1 MPLKIQLLQ
10 GDITQLEV
18 DAIVNSANNDFILGS
33 GVSGAIHRLGGP
45 EIQEECHKI
54 GTKPLGS
61 VATTTAGK
69 LKARYII
76 HAAVNPLGLW
86 ADAKSIRTAFR
97 GVLRELRDKGIK
109 SAAIPAIGTGAGAFS
124 IDRCADILLEAVRE
138 FAKAE
143 PPVETLIF
151 VLFDEKNFQ
160 AFEERFIRKF
170 PELWT
175 AHTDRPLPELPPE
188 PELEPLPPPLPPRP
202 PPRPLHRP
210 GQRPPGQRPNQG
222 QRPGQPGRPQQQG
235 QGRPQQ
241 QGQGQGG
248 PGRPPQQQG
257 QGGQGQGQG
266 GGRRRDRGRRRG
278 GRGPQQQQGGPRPPG
293 GPPPPRPQ
301 GPPPARPQAPPPPPP
316 APPA

>member
-18 DAIVNSANNDFILGS
+18 EAIVNSANNDFILGS

-54 GTKPLGS
+54 GTRPLGS

-69 LKARYII
+69 LKAKYII

-86 ADAKSIRTAFR
+86 ADAKSIRAAFR

-109 SAAIPAIGTGAGAFS
+109 STAVPAIGTGAGAFS
-124 IDRCADILLEAVRE
+124 IDRCADILLEEVRD
-138 FAKAE
+138 FAKTE
-143 PPVETLIF
+143 PPLETMIF
-151 VLFDEKNFQ
+151 VLFDEKNYK

-188 PELEPLPPPLPPRP
+188 PELEPLPPPLPQRP
-202 PPRPLHRP
+202 PPRPIGRP
-210 GQRPPGQRPNQG
+210 GQRPQQGQRPPQQGQRPPQQG
-222 QRPGQPGRPQQQG
+222 QRPGQPGQQQG
-235 QGRPQQ
+235 PPR
-241 QGQGQGG
+241 
-248 PGRPPQQQG
+248 PGR
-257 QGGQGQGQG
+257 
-266 GGRRRDRGRRRG
+266 RNRGRRRG
-278 GRGPQQQQGGPRPPG
+278 GPPRDRGPQQGGNRPPG
-293 GPPPPRPQ
+293 PPPNR
-301 GPPPARPQAPPPPPP
+301 PPPPPP
-316 APPA
+316 AAPPA

>member
-18 DAIVNSANNDFILGS
+18 EAIVNSANNDFILGS

-69 LKARYII
+69 LKAKYII

-86 ADAKSIRTAFR
+86 ADAKSIRAAFR

-109 SAAIPAIGTGAGAFS
+109 STAIPAIGTGAGAFS
-124 IDRCADILLEAVRE
+124 IDRCADILLEEVRD
-138 FAKAE
+138 FAKTE
-143 PPVETLIF
+143 PALETMIF
-151 VLFDEKNFQ
+151 VLFDEKNYK

-202 PPRPLHRP
+202 PPRPIGRP
-210 GQRPPGQRPNQG
+210 GQRPQQGQRPPQQGQRPQQQG
-222 QRPGQPGRPQQQG
+222 QRPGQPGQQQQG
-235 QGRPQQ
+235 PPR
-241 QGQGQGG
+241 
-248 PGRPPQQQG
+248 PGR
-257 QGGQGQGQG
+257 
-266 GGRRRDRGRRRG
+266 RNRGRRRG
-278 GRGPQQQQGGPRPPG
+278 GPPRNPGPQQGGNRPPG
-293 GPPPPRPQ
+293 PPPNRPQ
-301 GPPPARPQAPPPPPP
+301 GPPPSRPPEPPPG
-316 APPA
+316 

>member
-18 DAIVNSANNDFILGS
+18 EAIVNSANNDFILGS

-54 GTKPLGS
+54 GTRPLGS

-69 LKARYII
+69 LKAKYII

-86 ADAKSIRTAFR
+86 ADAKSIRAAFR

-109 SAAIPAIGTGAGAFS
+109 STAIPAIGTGAGAFS
-124 IDRCADILLEAVRE
+124 IDRCADILLEEVRD
-138 FAKAE
+138 FAKTE
-143 PPVETLIF
+143 PALETMIF
-151 VLFDEKNFQ
+151 VLFDEKNYK

-202 PPRPLHRP
+202 PPRPILRP
-210 GQRPPGQRPNQG
+210 GQRPQQGQRPPQQG
-222 QRPGQPGRPQQQG
+222 QRPGQPGQQQG
-235 QGRPQQ
+235 PPR
-241 QGQGQGG
+241 
-248 PGRPPQQQG
+248 PGR
-257 QGGQGQGQG
+257 
-266 GGRRRDRGRRRG
+266 RNRGRRRG
-278 GRGPQQQQGGPRPPG
+278 GPPRNQGPQQGGNRPPG
-293 GPPPPRPQ
+293 PPPSRPQ
-301 GPPPARPQAPPPPPP
+301 PPPP
-316 APPA
+316 AAPPS

>member
-45 EIQEECHKI
+45 EIQEECHKL
-54 GTKPLGS
+54 GTRPLGS

-69 LKARYII
+69 LKAKYII

-86 ADAKSIRTAFR
+86 ADAKSIRAAFR

-109 SAAIPAIGTGAGAFS
+109 SAAVPAIGTGAGAFS
-124 IDRCADILLEAVRE
+124 IDRCADILLEEVRE
-138 FAKAE
+138 FVKTD
-143 PPVETLIF
+143 PPIETLIF
-151 VLFDEKNFQ
+151 VLFDEKNYK
-160 AFEERFIRKF
+160 AFEERFVRKF

-202 PPRPLHRP
+202 VPRQAPRP
-210 GQRPPGQRPNQG
+210 GQG
-222 QRPGQPGRPQQQG
+222 QRPGQGPRPGQ
-235 QGRPQQ
+235 
-241 QGQGQGG
+241 

-257 QGGQGQGQG
+257 QQQRPG
-266 GGRRRDRGRRRG
+266 RRDRGRRRG
-278 GRGPQQQQGGPRPPG
+278 PPRDRGPQQGGNRPPG
-293 GPPPPRPQ
+293 P
-301 GPPPARPQAPPPPPP
+301 PPPARPQPPPPPP
-316 APPA
+316 SSPPA